1 VRRIRGW
8 RDALTVVV
16 FAAPALLL
24 IGVFTVWP
32 AVWAVW
38 QSFTNR
44 ALRGRGARNPEFIGL
59 DNYTTLLSDSD
70 FYLSMGRTVI
80 FVVASA
86 IIGQTVFAFAIAY
99 LMARRPRWRLRYTR
113 AFAAIFVLPLAVPE
127 TVAALVWASMINGTE
142 AGLLNRG
149 LGLAGLGPVEWVQQ
163 FPMET
168 IIVVNI
174 WRGLSFAMV
183 LFAASLEGFP
193 QQVLEAS
200 LIDGATP
207 WQQLRRVVIPILR
220 PQILVFLMLTT
231 LTTFGI
237 FGLVYFLTRGGPGT
251 ATEIIGIYIYNQAFQ
266 FFEIGY
272 GSAAGVV
279 LLAIMVGL
287 GAYYVRLMREQV

>member
-1 VRRIRGW
+1 MRPVRGW
-8 RDALTVVV
+8 RDALTVLV

-32 AVWAVW
+32 AVWAIR
-38 QSFTNR
+38 QSFTDR
-44 ALRGRGARNPEFIGL
+44 ALRGRGARNPQFVGL

-113 AFAAIFVLPLAVPE
+113 GFAAIFVLPLAVPE

-142 AGLLNRG
+142 EGLLNRG

-183 LFAASLEGFP
+183 LFAAAFEGFP

-231 LTTFGI
+231 LTTFGV

-279 LLAIMVGL
+279 LLVIMVGL
-287 GAYYVRLMREQV
+287 GAYYLRLMREQV

>member
-1 VRRIRGW
+1 VRRVRGW
-8 RDALTVVV
+8 RDVLTLVI
-16 FAAPALLL
+16 FSAPALLL

-32 AVWAVW
+32 AIWAVW
-38 QSFTNR
+38 QSFTDK
-44 ALRGRGARNPEFIGL
+44 ALRGRGARDPQFIGL
-59 DNYTTLLSDSD
+59 DNYKALLSDSD

-99 LMARRPRWRLRYTR
+99 LMARRPRWRLHYTR
-113 AFAAIFVLPLAVPE
+113 VFAAIFVLPLAVPE
-127 TVAALVWASMINGTE
+127 TVAALVWASMVNGTE
-142 AGLLNRG
+142 EGLLNRG
-149 LGLAGLGPVEWVQQ
+149 LALVGLGPVEWIQQ

-183 LFAASLEGFP
+183 LFAAALEGFP
-193 QQVLEAS
+193 QQVLEAAM
-200 LIDGATP
+200 IDGATP
-207 WQQLRRVVIPILR
+207 WQQLRRVTIPILR

-279 LLAIMVGL
+279 LLLIMVVL
-287 GAYYVRLMREQV
+287 GVYYVRLMREQI

>member
-1 VRRIRGW
+1 MRPVRGW
-8 RDALTVVV
+8 RDALTVLV

-32 AVWAVW
+32 AVWAIR
-38 QSFTNR
+38 QSFTDR
-44 ALRGRGARNPEFIGL
+44 ALRGRGARNPQFVGL

-113 AFAAIFVLPLAVPE
+113 GFAAIFVLPLAVPE

-142 AGLLNRG
+142 EGLLNRG

-183 LFAASLEGFP
+183 LFAAAFEGFP

-279 LLAIMVGL
+279 LLVIMVGL
-287 GAYYVRLMREQV
+287 GAYYLRLMREQV

>member
-127 TVAALVWASMINGTE
+127 TVAALVWASMVNGTE

>member
-1 VRRIRGW
+1 MRPVRGW
-8 RDALTVVV
+8 RDALTVLV

-32 AVWAVW
+32 AVWAIR
-38 QSFTNR
+38 QSFTDR
-44 ALRGRGARNPEFIGL
+44 ALRGRGARNPQFVGL

-113 AFAAIFVLPLAVPE
+113 GFAAIFVLPLAVPE

-142 AGLLNRG
+142 EGLLNRG

-183 LFAASLEGFP
+183 LFAAAFEGFP

-231 LTTFGI
+231 LTTFGV

-251 ATEIIGIYIYNQAFQ
+251 ATEIIGIFIYNQAFQ

-279 LLAIMVGL
+279 LLVIMVGL
-287 GAYYVRLMREQV
+287 GAYYLRLMREQV